1 MEFRPMGQ
9 KLVHRIRSLM
19 TEMGF
24 TGECIIEVLD
34 HNWKFNFYLLFYS
47 LYFNH
52 ISSPPTP
59 YNEKNDVV

>member
-24 TGECIIEVLD
+24 IGECIIEVLD
-34 HNWKFNFYLLFYS
+34 HNWKFN
-47 LYFNH
+47 YFQL
-52 ISSPPTP
+52 
-59 YNEKNDVV
+59 